1 MVKNAGANHV
11 YLASASPEVK
21 YPNVYGIDMPTYD
34 ELIAY
39 NRKLEEIEHFIGCD
53 WIIYNTIEGVK
64 NAVKECEDPS
74 HPFYDFDCSC
84 FDGCYVT
91 NDISNEYLGRLS
103 EARHTTSSDEY
114 YSIHYFIFNS
124 IPPSPVIMDIHNYS
138 T

>member
-1 MVKNAGANHV
+1 MVRNAGAKHI

-39 NRKLEEIEHFIGCD
+39 NKTLEEIEHFIGCD
-53 WIIYNTIEGVK
+53 WIIYNTIDDVK
-64 NAVKECEDPS
+64 DSVKECEDPQ

-91 NDISNEYLGRLS
+91 DDISNEYLDNLS
-103 EARHTTSSDEY
+103 KARHKNNLIEY
-114 YSIHYFIFNS
+114 KYIQFILFS
-124 IPPSPVIMDIHNYS
+124 
-138 T
+138 